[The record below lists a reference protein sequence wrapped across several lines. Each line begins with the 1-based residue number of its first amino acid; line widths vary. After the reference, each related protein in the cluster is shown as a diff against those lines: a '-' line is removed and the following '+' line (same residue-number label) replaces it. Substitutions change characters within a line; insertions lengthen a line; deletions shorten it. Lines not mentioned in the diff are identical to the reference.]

1 MSSPTIAISVVA
13 DVQRAQAGFNAT
25 GDSATRMGREVES
38 AGHSFD
44 ELGEKAGTNASRA
57 SQLAGALGDIAG
69 TATDSKGAIGA
80 VARAVEG
87 AAPFV
92 MVAAG
97 AFDILELALT
107 STALA
112 SVRNAAATVASRTAM
127 VAGAVATYALAAA
140 QTALDVAMDANPIGL
155 VVIAIAA
162 LVAGLIYAYKH
173 SETFRDIVNSV
184 FTAITDTFTGVVAGI
199 KTAIDFVVSA
209 FQFVVDLPGKLAN
222 IGKDILSNLIN
233 GILDGIPGLRSA
245 VEFLADLLPGSVKS
259 ALGLGDLKVSG
270 TVSASSVAGVTTS
283 AATVVNN
290 TTIVAPSGN
299 AAEIGR
305 VHASYLANRDRVGGL
320 AQ

>member
-1 MSSPTIAISVVA
+1 MSNPTISIAVVA
-13 DVQRAQAGFNAT
+13 DVQRAQAGFKAT

-107 STALA
+107 SSALA

-127 VAGAVATYALAAA
+127 IAGTAATYALTTA
-140 QTALDVAMDANPIGL
+140 TLALDAAMAINPVVL
-155 VVIAIAA
+155 VVVAIVALVAA
-162 LVAGLIYAYKH
+162 LVLAYTQ
-173 SETFRDIVNSV
+173 SEKFRTAIDDMFSALKDSV
-184 FTAITDTFTGVVAGI
+184 LAAVQAITDAVDIVVAVFSGDFDKI
-199 KTAIDFVVSA
+199 PALFEDLGKSAGTAFLRGLATNLV
-209 FQFVVDLPGKLAN
+209 PGGGL
-222 IGKDILSNLIN
+222 LNLI
-233 GILDGIPGLRSA
+233 PGFSA
-245 VEFLADLLPGSVKS
+245 A
-259 ALGLGDLKVSG
+259 AG
-270 TVSASSVAGVTTS
+270 TVSASAVST
-283 AATVVNN
+283 ATDGRRSGGGTYN

-305 VHASYLANRDRVGGL
+305 VHASYLANRSRIGGL